1 MKTVLALALLL
12 ATAALP
18 AGSATAPQM
27 TAKTI
32 LDTTTTGTGQPI
44 ELPGGKVRVI
54 GLIVEIP
61 PGYAPGYHRHPYP
74 RYAYVLAGHL
84 GVQDEHG
91 ATRTYGPGQLFVETR
106 NGWHRPRV
114 EGDETVN
121 LTLSAPTG
129 GATLGAQSTA
139 VLTIKDRSQEPLR
152 DF

>member
-1 MKTVLALALLL
+1 MKTVLALASLVAI
-12 ATAALP
+12 ATLP

-27 TAKTI
+27 TANVI
-32 LDTTTTGTGQPI
+32 LNTTTTGTGQPI

-91 ATRTYGPGQLFVETR
+91 ATRTYGPGQLFVETL

-114 EGDETVN
+114 EGGETVKLLVIDQQPEDAKTN
-121 LTLSAPTG
+121 
-129 GATLGAQSTA
+129 
-139 VLTIKDRSQEPLR
+139 TIQQ
-152 DF
+152 